1 MRLDSK
7 PACTLAAFLVAAMLS
22 CRPAVADDADAFY
35 RATVVVSGQ
44 GEERRA
50 LGFAICLKDV
60 LVRVSGD
67 QRLAD
72 RDEVNRLAGQAGEYI
87 TGFGYRD
94 RLAGKPLHDEQGS
107 YDRPHDLTCNF
118 DRTKIDAL
126 LGSLGNKPWP
136 APRPRVVLL
145 VRVSDMKG
153 RVFSLASDSSGPQDQ
168 DMRGSLEAA
177 SERLALPFLLPEQ
190 AALSAEGLD
199 ASTPPKSDLAGIAR
213 TSGSDAVVV
222 GKLSWSDK
230 ALGWVAE
237 WSLALGDKSYD
248 WHARGVSY
256 DEAFRNVVAGAAQ
269 ILSGSGQSADLVK

>member
-7 PACTLAAFLVAAMLS
+7 CACVLAALLVAAILF
-22 CRPAVADDADAFY
+22 CRPAAADDADALY
-35 RATVVVSGQ
+35 RTTVVVSGQ
-44 GEERRA
+44 SEERRE
-50 LGFAICLKDV
+50 LGFALCLKDV

-72 RDEVNRLAGQAGEYI
+72 GDRVRTGQAGDYI

-118 DRTKIDAL
+118 DRQKIDAL
-126 LGSLGNKPWP
+126 LGSLGSKPWP
-136 APRPRVVLL
+136 GPRRRVVLL

-153 RVFSLASDSSGPQDQ
+153 RVFTLASDSTGPQDQ
-168 DMRGSLEAA
+168 DMRASLGAT

-190 AALSAEGLD
+190 AALSAGGD
-199 ASTPPKSDLAGIAR
+199 TMVA
-213 TSGSDAVVV
+213 

-230 ALGWVAE
+230 ALGWVAD
-237 WSLALGDKSYD
+237 WRLAVGGKTYE
-248 WHARGVSY
+248 WHARGVGY
-256 DEAFRNVVAGAAQ
+256 DEAFRNAVGGAAQ
-269 ILSGSGQSADLVK
+269 ILSGNGQPADLVK

>member
-7 PACTLAAFLVAAMLS
+7 SACLLAVLLVAAMLS
-22 CRPAVADDADAFY
+22 GRPAVADDADALY

-50 LGFAICLKDV
+50 LGFALCLKDV
-60 LVRVSGD
+60 LARVSGD

-72 RDEVNRLAGQAGEYI
+72 SERVNRLAAEAGSYV

-94 RLAGKPLHDEQGS
+94 RLAGRPLHDEQGS
-107 YDRPHDLTCNF
+107 YDRPHDLTCDF

-126 LGSLGNKPWP
+126 LGALGSKPWP

-153 RVFSLASDSSGPQDQ
+153 RGFTLANDSSGPQDQ

-177 SERLALPFLLPEQ
+177 SKRFALPFLLPEQ
-190 AALSAEGLD
+190 AALAAEGQDVGTL
-199 ASTPPKSDLAGIAR
+199 PKTELADLAGIAGDD
-213 TSGSDAVVV
+213 TVVA
-222 GKLSWSDK
+222 GTLAWSDK
-230 ALGWVAE
+230 ALGWVADWRLPVGGKTYE
-237 WSLALGDKSYD
+237 
-248 WHARGVSY
+248 WHARGVGY
-256 DEAFRNVVAGAAQ
+256 DDAFRNVVAGAAQ
-269 ILSGSGQSADLVK
+269 ILSGNGQPADLVK